1 MTAAPLGPGT
11 CDPASPGARNRYAD
25 LLRVLAIGTV
35 VLGHWLL
42 TSISYRGGQL
52 SGASVM
58 AAVGWSGW
66 ATLLFQVMPVFFLV
80 SDCAPASAIW
90 PGPKDP
96 ANVHAGAAGPRDRT
110 CCPCQGTSVP
120 GRRRP
125 RRRACT

>member
-1 MTAAPLGPGT
+1 ME
-11 CDPASPGARNRYAD
+11 RYRYLD
-25 LLRVLAIGTV
+25 LMRVVAIGGV
-35 VLGHWLL
+35 VYGHWLL
-42 TSISYRGGQL
+42 VDVTYSGGRL
-52 SGASVM
+52 SGRD
-58 AAVGWSGW
+58 AVDYVSWGRWVTW
-66 ATLLFQVMPVFFLV
+66 AFQVMPVFFLV